1 LIHAP
6 GYPDPGTLAPVA
18 RTTAVAAWCY
28 SSPCAPSTIG
38 ITLVIDRGR
47 VVAMTITAPVRPA
60 AADPL
65 TAARAAK
72 ELAEVRLLREALRAW
87 EAGRPQVAIAEALG
101 VSQAGVSKML
111 VRARLAPEV
120 AGDTPWEVA
129 LCYAAG
135 ELSHEQMIETFTA
148 WPWTHDRFLDAGS
161 AWPEQYVRGSWQDV
175 VRAADEGYISRGDY
189 AELFERT
196 A

>member
-1 LIHAP
+1 
-6 GYPDPGTLAPVA
+6 
-18 RTTAVAAWCY
+18 
-28 SSPCAPSTIG
+28 
-38 ITLVIDRGR
+38 
-47 VVAMTITAPVRPA
+47 MTITAPVRPP

-101 VSQAGVSKML
+101 VSQAAVSKML

-129 LCYAAG
+129 LRYAAG

-161 AWPEQYVRGSWQDV
+161 VWPEQYVRGSWQDV
-175 VRAADEGYISRGDY
+175 VRAADEGYISREDY